1 MTNTSIILKVS
12 KCPLYLDTE
21 FVRNIFY
28 GLDIGTIASL
38 YTELVTNKERMSKGN
53 RLHDTKKTYYKNVY
67 VVFTNTNTEIPIVK
81 KMNSEFEEDSHL
93 IVNYSS
99 DEFWEVYKCDTIP
112 AFKPNISFINE

>member
-1 MTNTSIILKVS
+1 MIESPIILKVS

-28 GLDIGTIASL
+28 DLDIGIITTL
-38 YTELVTNKERMSKGN
+38 YTELVTNKERTSKGN

-67 VVFTNTNTEIPIVK
+67 VVFNTINTENPIVE
-81 KMNSEFEEDSHL
+81 KMNLEFKKDSHL

-99 DEFWEVYKCDTIP
+99 DEFWEVYKCDKIP
-112 AFKPNISFINE
+112 SFKPNISFSK